1 MRHPVAKGQPRVG
14 RPAHLGSITSRV
26 GGGWRGGG
34 GGGACA
40 CRAMAAPGREGMKKC
55 RNVDFST

>member
-26 GGGWRGGG
+26 GGGGRGGG
-34 GGGACA
+34 EEGRVLAGQWQLQGGKA
-40 CRAMAAPGREGMKKC
+40 
-55 RNVDFST
+55 